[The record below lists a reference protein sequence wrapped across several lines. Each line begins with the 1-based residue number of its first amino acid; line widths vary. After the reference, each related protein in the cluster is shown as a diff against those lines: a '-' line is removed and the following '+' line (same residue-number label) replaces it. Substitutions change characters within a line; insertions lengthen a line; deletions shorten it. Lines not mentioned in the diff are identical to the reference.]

1 MEQTGIKKRYEEL
14 KDLIR
19 KYNEHYYEKNE
30 SLVTDYEYDMLLKE
44 MESIEKEYPE
54 LKDTVSVTEKV
65 GGRASGKFSK
75 VVHKVPMLSLSNTYN
90 IGEIEDFDK
99 RIKKVIGE
107 DQKIEYVLELKL
119 DGLSISIQ
127 YENGRLVRGITR
139 GDGEIGEDVTENIMQ
154 IDSIPQILKEPVTL
168 EVRGEI
174 VLPISNFNK
183 VNKMREEAGEDVF
196 ANPRNA
202 ASGTIRQLES
212 SIVKDRGLDCYLYFL
227 VNAQN
232 YNLQKHSDSIKYL
245 EKLGFKTTKVFE
257 IYKDFSLLE
266 KAIEKWHVEREKLDF
281 ETDGLVIKL
290 DEFAYYSALGSTTK
304 SPRWAIAYKFPAEKA
319 KTKLLDITFQVGRTG
334 VITPVAELEPVELSG
349 SVVRRASLHNFD
361 EIKRKDIKIGDFVY
375 IEKAAEIIPQVIEP
389 VISERTGSE
398 KEIEMPESCP
408 SCGHKLIK
416 IEDQVAIKCINPA
429 CPEIIKR
436 KIEYFVSR
444 DAMNITGLGEKI
456 IEKFIEL
463 GKIKDIVDIYS
474 LHEYRE
480 ELEKLEKMG
489 KKSVD
494 NLLNSIEESKK
505 REYSKVLYS
514 LGIPFV
520 GKFTANLLAKE
531 FLNIDNLKSKETE
544 DLLEVKGIGDKVAKS
559 VNMFLNDE
567 NNWNLISKLKE
578 TGLQFEEEEVFI
590 EDNPIKGKTFL
601 ATGKLEKY
609 TRDEIK
615 DIIEAKGGKYL
626 SGVSK
631 NLNYLIAGEKAGS
644 KLKKA
649 NDLGVIV
656 LNEEQFEKEFLEEE
670 EIGPLAPLDH
680 K

>member
-44 MESIEKEYPE
+44 MESIEKDYPE

-127 YENGRLVRGITR
+127 YENGQLVKGITR

-154 IDSIPQILKEPVTL
+154 IDSIPHTLKEPVTL

-266 KAIEKWHVEREKLDF
+266 KAIEKWHEEREKLDF

-389 VISERTGSE
+389 VMSERTGSE
-398 KEIEMPESCP
+398 KEIEMPENCP
-408 SCGHKLIK
+408 SCRHKLVK
-416 IEDQVAIKCINPA
+416 IEDQVAIKCVNPA

-444 DAMNITGLGEKI
+444 NAMNITGLGEKI

-463 GKIKDIVDIYS
+463 GKIKDIVDIYN

-531 FLNIDNLKSKETE
+531 FLNIDNLKSKDTE

-559 VNMFLNDE
+559 VNMFLNDDS
-567 NNWNLISKLKE
+567 NWNLINKLKE
-578 TGLQFEEEEVFI
+578 TGLEFEEEEVFI

-649 NDLGVIV
+649 TELGVIV

-670 EIGPLAPLDH
+670 
-680 K
+680 

>member
-154 IDSIPQILKEPVTL
+154 IDSIPQTLKEPVTL

-290 DEFAYYSALGSTTK
+290 DEFAYYNALGSTTK

-480 ELEKLEKMG
+480 ELENLEKMG

-531 FLNIDNLKSKETE
+531 FLNIDNLKSKDTE

-559 VNMFLNDE
+559 VTMFLNDE

-670 EIGPLAPLDH
+670 
-680 K
+680 

>member
-90 IGEIEDFDK
+90 IGEIDDFDK

-398 KEIEMPESCP
+398 K
-408 SCGHKLIK
+408 
-416 IEDQVAIKCINPA
+416 
-429 CPEIIKR
+429 
-436 KIEYFVSR
+436 
-444 DAMNITGLGEKI
+444 
-456 IEKFIEL
+456 
-463 GKIKDIVDIYS
+463 
-474 LHEYRE
+474 
-480 ELEKLEKMG
+480 
-489 KKSVD
+489 
-494 NLLNSIEESKK
+494 
-505 REYSKVLYS
+505 
-514 LGIPFV
+514 
-520 GKFTANLLAKE
+520 
-531 FLNIDNLKSKETE
+531 
-544 DLLEVKGIGDKVAKS
+544 
-559 VNMFLNDE
+559 
-567 NNWNLISKLKE
+567 
-578 TGLQFEEEEVFI
+578 
-590 EDNPIKGKTFL
+590 
-601 ATGKLEKY
+601 
-609 TRDEIK
+609 
-615 DIIEAKGGKYL
+615 
-626 SGVSK
+626 
-631 NLNYLIAGEKAGS
+631 
-644 KLKKA
+644 
-649 NDLGVIV
+649 
-656 LNEEQFEKEFLEEE
+656 
-670 EIGPLAPLDH
+670 
-680 K
+680 

>member
-416 IEDQVAIKCINPA
+416 IEDQVAIKCVNPA

-480 ELEKLEKMG
+480 ELENLEKMG

-531 FLNIDNLKSKETE
+531 FLNIDNLKSKDTE

-670 EIGPLAPLDH
+670 
-680 K
+680 

>member
-1 MEQTGIKKRYEEL
+1 MDQTGAKKRYEEL
-14 KDLIR
+14 KGLIQ

-54 LKDTVSVTEKV
+54 LKDTISVTEKV

-304 SPRWAIAYKFPAEKA
+304 SPR
-319 KTKLLDITFQVGRTG
+319 
-334 VITPVAELEPVELSG
+334 
-349 SVVRRASLHNFD
+349 
-361 EIKRKDIKIGDFVY
+361 
-375 IEKAAEIIPQVIEP
+375 
-389 VISERTGSE
+389 
-398 KEIEMPESCP
+398 
-408 SCGHKLIK
+408 
-416 IEDQVAIKCINPA
+416 
-429 CPEIIKR
+429 
-436 KIEYFVSR
+436 
-444 DAMNITGLGEKI
+444 
-456 IEKFIEL
+456 
-463 GKIKDIVDIYS
+463 
-474 LHEYRE
+474 
-480 ELEKLEKMG
+480 
-489 KKSVD
+489 
-494 NLLNSIEESKK
+494 
-505 REYSKVLYS
+505 
-514 LGIPFV
+514 
-520 GKFTANLLAKE
+520 
-531 FLNIDNLKSKETE
+531 
-544 DLLEVKGIGDKVAKS
+544 
-559 VNMFLNDE
+559 
-567 NNWNLISKLKE
+567 
-578 TGLQFEEEEVFI
+578 
-590 EDNPIKGKTFL
+590 
-601 ATGKLEKY
+601 
-609 TRDEIK
+609 
-615 DIIEAKGGKYL
+615 
-626 SGVSK
+626 
-631 NLNYLIAGEKAGS
+631 
-644 KLKKA
+644 
-649 NDLGVIV
+649 
-656 LNEEQFEKEFLEEE
+656 
-670 EIGPLAPLDH
+670 
-680 K
+680 

>member
-266 KAIEKWHVEREKLDF
+266 KSIEKWHEEREKLDF

-416 IEDQVAIKCINPA
+416 IDDQVAIKCVNPA

-480 ELEKLEKMG
+480 ELENLEKMG

-531 FLNIDNLKSKETE
+531 FLNIDNLKSKDTE

-670 EIGPLAPLDH
+670 
-680 K
+680 

>member
-334 VITPVAELEPVELSG
+334 VITPVAKLEPVELSG

-670 EIGPLAPLDH
+670 
-680 K
+680 

>member
-119 DGLSISIQ
+119 DGLRISNQ

-670 EIGPLAPLDH
+670 
-680 K
+680 

>member
-54 LKDTVSVTEKV
+54 LKDTISVTEKV

-196 ANPRNA
+196 FFFFNA

-531 FLNIDNLKSKETE
+531 FLNIDNLKSKDTE

-670 EIGPLAPLDH
+670 
-680 K
+680 

>member
-398 KEIEMPESCP
+398 KEIEMPENCP

-531 FLNIDNLKSKETE
+531 FLNIDNLKSKDTE

-670 EIGPLAPLDH
+670 
-680 K
+680 

>member
-1 MEQTGIKKRYEEL
+1 
-14 KDLIR
+14 
-19 KYNEHYYEKNE
+19 
-30 SLVTDYEYDMLLKE
+30 
-44 MESIEKEYPE
+44 
-54 LKDTVSVTEKV
+54 
-65 GGRASGKFSK
+65 
-75 VVHKVPMLSLSNTYN
+75 MLSLSNTYN

-127 YENGRLVRGITR
+127 YENGRLIRGITR

-154 IDSIPQILKEPVTL
+154 IDSIPQTLKEPVTL

-266 KAIEKWHVEREKLDF
+266 KAIEKWHVERERLDF

-416 IEDQVAIKCINPA
+416 IEDQVAIKCVNPA

-590 EDNPIKGKTFL
+590 EDNPKKGKTFL

-670 EIGPLAPLDH
+670 
-680 K
+680 

>member
-531 FLNIDNLKSKETE
+531 FLNIDNLKSKDTE

-559 VNMFLNDE
+559 VNTFLNDE
-567 NNWNLISKLKE
+567 NNWNLINKLKE
-578 TGLQFEEEEVFI
+578 TGLEFEEEEVFI

-615 DIIEAKGGKYL
+615 DIIVAKGGKYL

-631 NLNYLIAGEKAGS
+631 NLNYLIAGEKSGS

-670 EIGPLAPLDH
+670 
-680 K
+680 

>member
-54 LKDTVSVTEKV
+54 LKDTISVTEKV

-670 EIGPLAPLDH
+670 
-680 K
+680 

>member
-398 KEIEMPESCP
+398 KEIEMPENCP

-670 EIGPLAPLDH
+670 
-680 K
+680 

>member
-531 FLNIDNLKSKETE
+531 FLNIDNLKSKDTE

-670 EIGPLAPLDH
+670 
-680 K
+680 

>member
-416 IEDQVAIKCINPA
+416 IEDQVAIKCINPT

-480 ELEKLEKMG
+480 ELENLEKMG

-670 EIGPLAPLDH
+670 
-680 K
+680 

>member
-444 DAMNITGLGEKI
+444 NAMNITGLGEKI

-463 GKIKDIVDIYS
+463 GKIKDIVDIYN

-480 ELEKLEKMG
+480 ELENLEKMG

-670 EIGPLAPLDH
+670 
-680 K
+680 

>member
-398 KEIEMPESCP
+398 KEIEMPENCP

-416 IEDQVAIKCINPA
+416 IDDQVAIKCINPA

-531 FLNIDNLKSKETE
+531 FLNIDNLKSKDTE

-670 EIGPLAPLDH
+670 
-680 K
+680 

>member
-531 FLNIDNLKSKETE
+531 FLNIDILKSKETE

-670 EIGPLAPLDH
+670 
-680 K
+680 